1 MATRLSDGWEAFQS
15 GRFREAKQSFQAALE
30 TDSNSAQGY
39 LGLAAANLASG
50 NLRDALSHGNR
61 SLEENPTPQAHLLTA
76 EAHSRLGNREEAIDH
91 LDDYFELGGETP
103 FARALL
109 GEQYIR
115 TARWDEG
122 LEAYLTALSGDR
134 DGQAYRQLQRVL
146 KDLVDAVHDGPLPSK
161 PAEEFVNRLEYNLA
175 SPPRGAQNFFASV
188 RRALQ
193 GGQRIQEPGGSAPI
207 FRHLE
212 EFDSSSRP
220 PTPPPPEA
228 RSSSPP
234 RSSEPSSEAPSDRGS
249 ESPKGIDAKQKDLAG
264 VIQRDRQ
271 KNEQLQESVGTMG
284 PPNWPSSAEQKDIDP
299 IPILAWDDQS
309 IYADE
314 PGMDSTTFRITTGS
328 VRAEIFLERCLQN
341 LLAGAKQD
349 RAASIR
355 FRPEAITRIEVNCWD
370 GLLDRLPPLS
380 PIYDEFHEAEKYEQ
394 LALGRFLGE
403 CVAVAYDGTWDFV
416 EPPEDS
422 KLVVGNQTL
431 DPLTVAA
438 HWVNAADHDDVD
450 LNALADRAAEAS
462 RESTSMTVEQN
473 YIDPTTELQGTSLN
487 VKLAELW
494 TGYLF
499 RPTAASFAEIAKTVS
514 THEVSDSVILFSIDP
529 KFCPPIAKGPS
540 GAAVR
545 EDGTVGLAYLRGSG
559 EMLLLGSR
567 KHAARALG
575 TSFDT
580 LDRENAS
587 EVVTFLAEY
596 FRPNWVW
603 VHDRKIASDL
613 SRSTDHDLDAPR
625 LQSSDGETILHISA
639 IGKGQIH
646 NRVSLTVPSGDG
658 RWTIEVERN

>member
-15 GRFREAKQSFQAALE
+15 GRFREAKQTFQAALE
-30 TDSNSAQGY
+30 SDSNPASSY
-39 LGLAAANLASG
+39 LGLAAASLASG
-50 NLRDALSHGNR
+50 NLRDALSYGSR
-61 SLEENPTPQAHLLTA
+61 SLEEKPTPEAHLLAA
-76 EAHSRLGNREEAIDH
+76 EIHSRLGNRQEAIGH
-91 LDDYFELGGETP
+91 LDDYFGNGGETA
-103 FARALL
+103 FGRALL

-122 LEAYLTALSGDR
+122 LEAYLSALSDDP
-134 DGQAYRQLQRVL
+134 DGHAYRQLQRVL

-175 SPPRGAQNFFASV
+175 NPPRGAQNFFASV

-193 GGQRIQEPGGSAPI
+193 GGQRIQEPGGRTPI
-207 FRHLE
+207 FRLLE
-212 EFDSSSRP
+212 GLDPSNRP
-220 PTPPPPEA
+220 PNAPPPPEA

-234 RSSEPSSEAPSDRGS
+234 QSSESSEPPSDRGS
-249 ESPKGIDAKQKDLAG
+249 EGHKGIDAKQKDLAG

-299 IPILAWDDQS
+299 IPILAWNDQS

-349 RAASIR
+349 RAVSVR

-380 PIYDEFHEAEKYEQ
+380 PIYDEFHEAEKYEE
-394 LALGRFLGE
+394 LALGRVLGE
-403 CVAVAYDGTWDFV
+403 CVAVPYDGTWDFK

-422 KLVVGNQTL
+422 KLVVGSQTL
-431 DPLTVAA
+431 DPLAVAA
-438 HWVNAADHDDVD
+438 RWVGAADHDDVD
-450 LNALADRAAEAS
+450 LNALADRAAAAS

-487 VKLAELW
+487 VKLAEMW

-499 RPTAASFAEIAKTVS
+499 RPADASFAEIAKTVS
-514 THEVSDSVILFSIDP
+514 THEVGDLVILFSIDP
-529 KFCPPIAKGPS
+529 DFCPAVARGPNRT
-540 GAAVR
+540 AVR
-545 EDGTVGLAYLRGSG
+545 ADGTVGLAYLRDRG

-575 TSFDT
+575 TLFDT
-580 LDRENAS
+580 LDRKNAS

-596 FRPNWVW
+596 FRPGWVW
-603 VHDRKIASDL
+603 VHDREIASDR
-613 SRSTDHDLDAPR
+613 SRSTNHDLDAPR
-625 LQSSDGETILHISA
+625 LQSSGGETILHISA
-639 IGKGQIH
+639 IGEGQIH

-658 RWTIEVERN
+658 GWTIEVERN